1 MLFLT
6 LAIEIL
12 NLTFLKLPEL
22 YTLEAQS
29 DQKDINR
36 IKSALDS
43 ISNELSIL
51 NYDNAVW
58 NATYDYINNKNDNF
72 PKENFTL
79 DFFTSINIEAIDIY
93 DLQNKAILSK
103 IYNAKNKKSLS
114 LPAFENTN
122 VDVIKYVL
130 TPSKRV
136 QKNINK
142 PITHAGLIELNN
154 QLLYFAATS
163 VNRANFKYKSNGTLV
178 FWRLVDT
185 HVIADLQKRAGI
197 EFTFTLIDLPNSD
210 IPKSSKDSY
219 ISGSYRTSESEIFD
233 YYSLT
238 NINKLLRFTYKA
250 PQRQFETHWLQ
261 QAIIIAIFFSVT
273 LSIVYIL
280 IHILIIK
287 PILEAKKLVR
297 AIINDKN
304 YSVRFSDKRK
314 DELGTLFYLI
324 NRLLEDVSSKEQE
337 LISHNLRLQEISKT
351 DGLTNIANRRAFDL
365 YMNQLISTSVKG
377 AETSILVC
385 DVDFFKKYN
394 DFYGHALGDKALR
407 LIAKNFKRN
416 LHSETDFVA
425 RYGGE
430 EFVIV
435 LKNTNETQA
444 QSVAN
449 NLIVSIRE
457 LNISHQKS
465 DIADTV
471 TVSIGC
477 HTFFAAEQQ
486 EHTSLFVKA
495 DKALYLAKDLGR
507 NRACSSSLLSQF

>member
-273 LSIVYIL
+273 FSIVYIL